1 MVVIKYEFVDK
12 FVVVVI
18 WLLFYNY
25 NVVVLLLYE
34 IVVMYYVVD
43 FVKLKKKN
51 YFCFYCDFVRLK
63 MFRCYWMFNSWF

>member
-25 NVVVLLLYE
+25 NVIVLLLYE
-34 IVVMYYVVD
+34 IVIIYYVVD
-43 FVKLKKKN
+43 FVKLKKKLFLFLLW
-51 YFCFYCDFVRLK
+51 FC
-63 MFRCYWMFNSWF
+63 